1 MTRALLAAVLITLAA
16 CKSGGG
22 SRGTRNSSQFLLASP
37 SSLCYLFL
45 TTQEA

>member
-1 MTRALLAAVLITLAA
+1 MTRALLAAILLTLSA
-16 CKSGGG
+16 CKSG
-22 SRGTRNSSQFLLASP
+22 GTRNSSQFLLASP